1 MPKAFGAD
9 MYSGMQPREPAQLS
23 LCATTSLASDIS
35 AQPYVDK
42 FIARQPIFD
51 RQQQVYGY
59 ELLFRS
65 GQVNA
70 FDGRDPDRATASVI
84 VDSLF
89 LHGLETLTNH
99 RRAFINCTRE
109 MLVDDYTGLLPKDI
123 TVVEILETV
132 EPDAEVLAA
141 CRRLKERG
149 YCLALDDVSSSE
161 RLTAFVDLVA
171 FVKVDLPTTTPEQR
185 REMARLCAHH
195 RIAALAEKVET
206 HDDFCQAQAMGYH
219 YFQGYFFSKPQI
231 MSGRDIPA
239 FKLNYFRILQA
250 VQRPKVELEEIEAI
264 VKTEQSLCFR
274 LLRYLN
280 SPFFGFRNGI
290 HSIRHALTL
299 LGARPIKLWTSLV
312 VLATMCQDKPSEL
325 AVTCLTRA
333 VFCESLAAGIGM
345 RGQEAELFLLGL
357 LSLIDAILDRPMP
370 EILSQLAVAEE
381 IKLALLHGSGRF
393 GNVLSM
399 VQAYEQGDWTNFQE
413 LAATFRVDETNIPD
427 LYLKAVEWAHQTFQH
442 C

>member
-1 MPKAFGAD
+1 M
-9 MYSGMQPREPAQLS
+9 
-23 LCATTSLASDIS
+23 
-35 AQPYVDK
+35 
-42 FIARQPIFD
+42 
-51 RQQQVYGY
+51 
-59 ELLFRS
+59 
-65 GQVNA
+65 
-70 FDGRDPDRATASVI
+70 
-84 VDSLF
+84 DSLF

-99 RRAFINCTRE
+99 RKAFINCTQE
-109 MLVDDYTGLLPKDI
+109 MLVSDYTGLLPKDMV
-123 TVVEILETV
+123 VVEILETV

-141 CRRLKERG
+141 CRQLKQRG
-149 YCLALDDVSSSE
+149 YCLALDDVNCSE
-161 RLTAFVDLVA
+161 RLTALADLVA
-171 FVKVDLPTTTPEQR
+171 FIKVDLPTTTPEQR

-206 HDDFCQAQAMGYH
+206 HDEFCQTQAMGYH

-231 MSGRDIPA
+231 VSGRDIPA

-250 VQRPKVELEEIEAI
+250 VQRPEIELEEIEAI

-312 VLATMCQDKPSEL
+312 VLASMCQDKPSEL

-333 VFCESLAAGIGM
+333 VFCESLAAEVRM

-370 EILSQLAVAEE
+370 EIITQLAVSEE
-381 IKLALLHGSGRF
+381 IKLALLHGGGRF

-399 VQAYEQGDWTNFQE
+399 VQAYEQGDWTNFQQ